1 MLQVSNGQSDE
12 LKSNK
17 SDYLDE
23 LRYKNVA
30 DLLSDSCV
38 AFTWNVTCWSESV
51 AEKGYLL
58 FGVILFLISLARS
71 RIVRTT
77 YYVVT
82 PEILL
87 LSPWGEPQVPRHGIG
102 CESDTP

>member
-1 MLQVSNGQSDE
+1 MKLE
-12 LKSNK
+12 F
-17 SDYLDE
+17 
-23 LRYKNVA
+23 RYKNVA

-38 AFTWNVTCWSESV
+38 AFTRKVTCWSESV

-77 YYVVT
+77 YYSVT

-87 LSPWGEPQVPRHGIG
+87 LSPWGEAQVPRLGIG
-102 CESDTP
+102 CGSDTP